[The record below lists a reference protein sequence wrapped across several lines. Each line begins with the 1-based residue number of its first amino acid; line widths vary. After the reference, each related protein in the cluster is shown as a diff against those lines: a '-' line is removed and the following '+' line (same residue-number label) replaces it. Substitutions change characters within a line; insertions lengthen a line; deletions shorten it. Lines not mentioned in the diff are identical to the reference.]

1 MNGGELGGYS
11 ALLDEYVSECV
22 QIFGQAL
29 SGVYLHGS
37 AVMGCFNPK
46 KSDIDIIVAVKED
59 ISDEIKRQFMEMTVA
74 MNERAPAKG
83 IEVSVVKAEVCS
95 TFVYPTPFE
104 LHFSSGTLDWYRR
117 DPDEYIAKMN
127 GTDKD
132 LAAHFAVIKSRG
144 RSLYGIP
151 ADEAFDRVSRE
162 DYIDSIWYD
171 IENARYD
178 ITEDA
183 MYYALNL
190 ARVLAFCNE
199 GLLLSKKE
207 GGEWGK
213 SHLPE
218 RFHGLLDAALAEYA
232 SGEPQSYDMELADDY
247 ADFMLEKIGA
257 FRK

>member
-22 QIFGQAL
+22 RIFGQNL
-29 SGVYLHGS
+29 SGIYLHGS

-46 KSDIDIIVAVKED
+46 NSDLDIIVAVKGS
-59 ISDEIKRQFMEMTVA
+59 ISDDIKRQFMEMTVA

-83 IEVSVVKAEVCS
+83 IEVSVVKAEFCG

-117 DPDEYIAKMN
+117 SPDEYIAKMN

-132 LAAHFAVIKSRG
+132 LAAHFAIIKQRG
-144 RSLYGIP
+144 RALYGIP
-151 ADEAFDRVSRE
+151 AREAFGEVSRE

-178 ITEDA
+178 ITEDP
-183 MYYALNL
+183 MYYILNL
-190 ARVLAFCNE
+190 SRVLAFCNE
-199 GLLLSKKE
+199 ELLLSKKE
-207 GGEWGK
+207 GGEWGA

-218 RFHGLLDAALAEYA
+218 RFRELLDAAVAEYG
-232 SGEPQSYDMELADDY
+232 SGNPQSYDAALAADY
-247 ADFMLEKIGA
+247 ADYMLAKIGA
-257 FRK
+257 FR